1 MIAAGCH
8 GAVPDR
14 ASPRAAD
21 GRDSIDR
28 LSDVHGSAASSCP
41 HLMRR
46 NTIDPK
52 EGTMKPVLATLTAI
66 AIAAT
71 VFGSSRLL
79 ATPASAAAVA
89 KQQSGFKLLPPA
101 APAGQMTL
109 YGHVKTL
116 TRRGGRFEMQFDP
129 AWFTTGVTASRGAL
143 QNTGS
148 SDVPNDNYVVEEG
161 HRLLTYLVPTSARI
175 TVLTNNGQGIAA
187 TPINVSELS
196 RIVSGGKHRRL
207 FEPLDSGV
215 WIRVHVDTVRS
226 VDQQY
231 RP

>member
-1 MIAAGCH
+1 
-8 GAVPDR
+8 
-14 ASPRAAD
+14 
-21 GRDSIDR
+21 
-28 LSDVHGSAASSCP
+28 
-41 HLMRR
+41 MRR

-226 VDQQY
+226 LDQQY

>member
-1 MIAAGCH
+1 
-8 GAVPDR
+8 
-14 ASPRAAD
+14 
-21 GRDSIDR
+21 
-28 LSDVHGSAASSCP
+28 
-41 HLMRR
+41 MR
-46 NTIDPK
+46 NKTVDQK
-52 EGTMKPVLATLTAI
+52 EGTMKPLLISLTAV
-66 AIAAT
+66 AGLVVAVSA
-71 VFGSSRLL
+71 SSRIL
-79 ATPASAAAVA
+79 AVPASAAAVA
-89 KQQSGFKLLPPA
+89 TQQSGLKLLPSA

-116 TRRGGRFEMQFDP
+116 TRKGGRFEMQFDP
-129 AWFTTGVTASRGAL
+129 AWFTTGVTAIRGAL

-226 VDQQY
+226 LDQQY